1 MKSIQQHTTLY
12 SSLLVILS
20 GIVFCTFI
28 PLDKDT
34 GLYEFSYLFQHETE
48 FDSAKDGGCPEE
60 NDATNPNSIFELV
73 FKKTAEDKHSSP
85 DTNGLAV
92 TRQALNY
99 IEIVAERFY
108 SEGSFLYKS
117 PALLSKEYS
126 SDRVNHSYHHFSATL
141 LSLTGTIAINA
152 P

>member
-1 MKSIQQHTTLY
+1 MKSIQQHTILST
-12 SSLLVILS
+12 SFLVILT
-20 GIVFCTFI
+20 GIVFCSFV
-28 PLDKDT
+28 PLDNDA
-34 GLYEFSYLFQHETE
+34 GENEFSHFFQHETT
-48 FDSAKDGGCPEE
+48 FDAVNDGSGSEDKDAQ
-60 NDATNPNSIFELV
+60 NRNSIFDLV

-99 IEIVAERFY
+99 IEIVPERFY
-108 SEGSFLYKS
+108 PVGSFLSNS
-117 PALLSKEYS
+117 PRLLSNAYS
-126 SDRVNHSYHHFSATL
+126 SDCVNPSSHNFSATL